1 MMKRQV
7 RAVVATGVATIVV
20 VAVTISWAL
29 VEYAALKEESVLAK
43 ELNSG
48 LNDLQYLTTEYLAT
62 RTPRALKQWQSRHQR
77 LGEFIENTRIRD
89 KDVIVLM
96 PEIATRHKN
105 LGSLL
110 RRLIRIESTPLP
122 PDRAKAAQRA
132 AISRLLNQ
140 VLALSTLQSRVAE
153 IYEVRESEF
162 LTRAPFILAVILL
175 FGVSI
180 MVFLYTRVL
189 RRIAQGVELL
199 SDAVV
204 QLGTGEFETPIE
216 SPGDEDIGV
225 VFNALE
231 QARLRLA
238 DATLKMEQER
248 ADLDHFVY
256 VASHDFKAP
265 LRGIDNLAVWIEED
279 AGDVLNDDAK
289 EHLQLLRKRVK
300 RLEVLLEDLLAYSR
314 AGRQNVAIET
324 VDVSEMIQT
333 IVDDLNLGASMTVN
347 FVSDFPVIP
356 SPRAP
361 LGHVFT
367 NLIAN
372 VAKHHDRDQGRI
384 EISGEIDGNGYRF
397 KVCDDGPG
405 IPERFREKIF
415 EMFQTLKPRDVVE
428 GSGMGLAIAKRL
440 VQSYNGVIT
449 VVGNEGRGTCF
460 EFTWY
465 PNREQNVELVEQ

>member
-7 RAVVATGVATIVV
+7 RAVALAGVATIIVI
-20 VAVTISWAL
+20 AMTISWAL
-29 VEYAALKEESVLAK
+29 FDYVALKDESILAK

-48 LNDLQYLTTEYLAT
+48 LNDLQYLTTDYLAT
-62 RTPRALKQWQSRHQR
+62 RTPRALKQWQARHQR
-77 LGEFIENTRIRD
+77 LSDFIKSARIRD
-89 KDVIVLM
+89 KDVILLM

-110 RRLIRIESTPLP
+110 RRLIRIESSALA
-122 PDRAKAAQRA
+122 PDRATAAQRA

-140 VLALSTLQSRVAE
+140 VLALSTLQARVSE
-153 IYEVRESEF
+153 IYEARESEF
-162 LTRAPFILAVILL
+162 LTRAPIIIAAILL

-180 MVFLYTRVL
+180 MVFLYARVL
-189 RRIAQGVELL
+189 RRISQGVELL

-204 QLGTGEFETPIE
+204 RLGTGEFETPIE
-216 SPGDEDIGV
+216 SPGDEDIGI
-225 VFNALE
+225 VFSALE

-238 DATLKMEQER
+238 DTTLQMEQER

-265 LRGIDNLAVWIEED
+265 LRGIDNLAVWVEED
-279 AGDVLNDDAK
+279 AGDVLNDEAK
-289 EHLQLLRKRVK
+289 GHLQMLRKRVK
-300 RLEVLLEDLLAYSR
+300 RLETLLEDLLAYSR

-333 IVDDLNLGASMTVN
+333 VVDDLNLGASITVN
-347 FVSDFPVIP
+347 FVGDSPIIP
-356 SPRAP
+356 SPKVP
-361 LGHVFT
+361 LEHVFT

-372 VAKHHDRDQGRI
+372 AAKHHDRDQGRI
-384 EISGEIDGNGYRF
+384 EVSGEINGSGYRF
-397 KVCDDGPG
+397 RVCDDGPG

-440 VQSYNGVIT
+440 VQSYNGAIT
-449 VVGNEGRGTCF
+449 VVRNEGRGTCF

-465 PNREQNVELVEQ
+465 PNGEQNVELAGS

>member
-1 MMKRQV
+1 MKRQI
-7 RAVVATGVATIVV
+7 RAVVATGVTTIIVI
-20 VAVTISWAL
+20 AATISWAL
-29 VEYAALKEESVLAK
+29 VEYAALKDESVLAK

-77 LGEFIENTRIRD
+77 LGEFIVSTRIRD

-110 RRLIRIESTPLP
+110 RRLIRIENTPLP
-122 PDRAKAAQRA
+122 PDRAQAAQRA
-132 AISRLLNQ
+132 AVSRLLNQ

-153 IYEVRESEF
+153 IYEARESEF
-162 LTRAPFILAVILL
+162 LTRAPFIIASILL
-175 FGVSI
+175 FGASI
-180 MVFLYTRVL
+180 MVFLYARVL
-189 RRIAQGVELL
+189 RRITQSVDLL

-216 SPGDEDIGV
+216 SLGDEDIGV

-238 DATLKMEQER
+238 DTTLKMEQER

-279 AGDVLNDDAK
+279 AGDVMNDDAK
-289 EHLQLLRKRVK
+289 GHLQMLRKRVT
-300 RLEVLLEDLLAYSR
+300 RLETLLEDLLAYSR
-314 AGRQNVAIET
+314 AGRQRVEIET
-324 VDVSEMIQT
+324 VDVSVMIQR
-333 IVDDLNLGASMTVN
+333 VVEDLNLNDKMTVK
-347 FVSDFPVIP
+347 FVSDFSVIP
-356 SPRAP
+356 SPKAP
-361 LGHVFT
+361 LEHVFT

-372 VAKHHDRDQGRI
+372 AAKHHDLDQGSI
-384 EISGEIDGNGYRF
+384 EVFAQIDGSGYRF

-405 IPERFREKIF
+405 IPVRFREKIF
-415 EMFQTLKPRDVVE
+415 ELFQTLKPRDVVE
-428 GSGMGLAIAKRL
+428 GSGMGLAITKRL
-440 VQSYNGVIT
+440 VQSYNGTIEVL
-449 VVGNEGRGTCF
+449 GDEGRGTCF

-465 PNREQNVELVEQ
+465 PNGEQNVELVE